1 MGDFMENLDIPKHIA
16 IIMDGNRRWAKK
28 RLMPIVAGHRAGAE
42 ALRKIVEHCDEI
54 RVKFLT
60 VYAFSTENW
69 KRSKEEVTDLMNLIR
84 EYLDKIESDNSG
96 KNIKVNII
104 GDRNRLDYD
113 IQQKILRLEKKT
125 EQKTGLIFNIALN
138 YGGRDE
144 IINAIKRI
152 TKEFKNKDIEELDEE
167 EFSKFLYTK
176 ESPDPDL
183 IIRTAGEE
191 RLSNFLLW
199 QSAYSEFFFSEVLW
213 PDFTAKNLDDAI
225 EEFLKR
231 NRNFGGK

>member
-1 MGDFMENLDIPKHIA
+1 MENLDMPKHIA

-28 RLMPIVAGHRAGAE
+28 RFMPTVAGHRAGAE
-42 ALRKIVEHCDEI
+42 ALRKIVEYCDKI
-54 RVKFLT
+54 DISFIT

-69 KRSKEEVTDLMNLIR
+69 KRSKEEVKDLMNLMR
-84 EYLDKIESDNSG
+84 EYLDKIENDNSD
-96 KNIKVNII
+96 KNVKVKII
-104 GDRNRLDYD
+104 GDINRLDYD
-113 IQQKILRLEKKT
+113 IQQKILNLENKT
-125 EQKTGLIFNIALN
+125 RNNTGLTFNIALN

-144 IINAIKRI
+144 IINAVKRI
-152 TKEFKNKDIEELDEE
+152 TKEFKNKDIEKLNDE
-167 EFSKFLYTK
+167 EFSKFLYTN

-199 QSAYSEFFFSEVLW
+199 QSAYSEFFFTKVLW
-213 PDFTAKNLDDAI
+213 PDFTTKNLDKAI
-225 EEFLKR
+225 EEFSKR

>member
-54 RVKFLT
+54 GVKFLT

-96 KNIKVNII
+96 KNIKVNIV